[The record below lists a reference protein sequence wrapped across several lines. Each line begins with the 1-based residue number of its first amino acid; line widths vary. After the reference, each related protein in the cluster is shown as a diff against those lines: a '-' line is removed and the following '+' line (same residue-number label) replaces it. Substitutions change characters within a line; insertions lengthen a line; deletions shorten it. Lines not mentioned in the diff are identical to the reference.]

1 MEIKG
6 TNYAKR
12 RKDVLVVTLGTEED
26 SFELRILPPT
36 KGVHDGLVAVAG
48 YVADAARGNAASS
61 DLDLGRCL
69 DLVAA
74 AMSHNTDV
82 RVITGDYLESIGF
95 DLSDVGDF
103 IGLYTYFV
111 SELVDSKN

>member
-26 SFELRILPPT
+26 NFELRILPPT
-36 KGVHDGLVAVAG
+36 KGVHEGLVAVAG
-48 YVADAARGNAASS
+48 YVADAAMGKAASS
-61 DLDLGRCL
+61 DLDIGGCL

-74 AMSHNTDV
+74 AMSNNTSLHV
-82 RVITGDYLESIGF
+82 VTAEYLESIGF
-95 DLSDVGDF
+95 DLSDIGDF

>member
-1 MEIKG
+1 MEIRG

-12 RKDVLVVTLGTEED
+12 RKDVLVVTLGTEDD

-36 KGVHDGLVAVAG
+36 KGIHEGLVAVAG
-48 YVADAARGNAASS
+48 YVADAAAGKADASG
-61 DLDLGRCL
+61 LDLGDCL

-74 AMSHNTDV
+74 AMSHNTDLRAV
-82 RVITGDYLESIGF
+82 TGGYLESIGF

>member
-1 MEIKG
+1 
-6 TNYAKR
+6 
-12 RKDVLVVTLGTEED
+12 
-26 SFELRILPPT
+26 
-36 KGVHDGLVAVAG
+36 
-48 YVADAARGNAASS
+48 
-61 DLDLGRCL
+61 
-69 DLVAA
+69 
-74 AMSHNTDV
+74 MSHNTDV

>member
-48 YVADAARGNAASS
+48 YVADAAMGKAASS
-61 DLDLGRCL
+61 DL